1 MLVVGCQLDPS
12 CSCEP
17 ANQQFHGRG
26 GCQPHQQTRKHQ
38 RLPEDLRPKAT
49 TDDLP
54 LFQPKA
60 TSKPPPSLVLLDG
73 KPMKKLGHPHRAI
86 VQGDGTSLSIAMA
99 SILAK
104 TLRDQLMLKLD
115 EDFPQYGFVKHKG
128 YGTPQHL
135 EALRH
140 HGPCPHH
147 RPRFLRNLDI

>member
-1 MLVVGCQLDPS
+1 MKLAL
-12 CSCEP
+12 
-17 ANQQFHGRG
+17 AR
-26 GCQPHQQTRKHQ
+26 
-38 RLPEDLRPKAT
+38 AW
-49 TDDLP
+49 
-54 LFQPKA
+54 
-60 TSKPPPSLVLLDG
+60 LLAAGLLAAPFAQAQYFYPQG